1 LSDKIIWI
9 CCFALVAVGVVLGS
23 NIATNPEVTAGI
35 ASYLDILASVA
46 TIVAAFIAIYTLNS
60 WKKQFRHEARF
71 NAFSRLEEST
81 RLCFRHLSKHDSLY
95 FLKSLTA
102 MVESKS
108 NTRYDSEIEDSI
120 RLSVEAHSEYSG
132 NLDFAISLLDPDDEL
147 PALLRAESLN
157 VYLQEAIQKRADEYE
172 DSVQNSRGM
181 TAYSSLDRERLTQ
194 MMAEIRRLRDK

>member
-1 LSDKIIWI
+1 
-9 CCFALVAVGVVLGS
+9 
-23 NIATNPEVTAGI
+23 
-35 ASYLDILASVA
+35 
-46 TIVAAFIAIYTLNS
+46 
-60 WKKQFRHEARF
+60 
-71 NAFSRLEEST
+71 
-81 RLCFRHLSKHDSLY
+81 
-95 FLKSLTA
+95 